1 MEKIALRV
9 VALVA
14 EDDIEVMTASSDC
27 LYEIDFPRNQ
37 IESRQK
43 QCGHNLLFCLLE

>member
-37 IESRQK
+37 IESRQN